1 MINKVTNKSW
11 IKTNQTLDKTQQAK
25 TNQSKESKGKS
36 NLSSDVV
43 EIRTS
48 PLPSVTYTKQAH
60 KKAVTSEISE
70 LKQEADKATENLR
83 TLVEKLILKQ
93 NKKMEY
99 IARNEEYEFGTKLEE
114 VKQAN
119 LALYEDIEFGVKAVS
134 DRIVNFAMA
143 ISGVDKEMLPE
154 LRAAI
159 EKGFAE
165 ARKVLGGELP
175 DICEQTYK
183 AVMDKLDQWNQEK

>member
-93 NKKMEY
+93 NKKTEY

-143 ISGVDKEMLPE
+143 ISGGDKEMLPE

-175 DICEQTYK
+175 DICQQTYK
-183 AVMDKLDQWNQEK
+183 AVMDKLDQWGQEE